1 MSNGSGLGI
10 SNTALRAPGAS
21 IRSAAP
27 SGFSGVMS
35 IDTASM
41 YPSMMSNSSYDIN
54 DASWYISPVYPFQ
67 VKRMNMSKVFS
78 MGKDWFKARS
88 FERRYDA
95 EKYALEQLCQ
105 WSDGDWE
112 QDLRN
117 KEKLKNFDDDHP
129 EWLI

>member
-1 MSNGSGLGI
+1 MS
-10 SNTALRAPGAS
+10 
-21 IRSAAP
+21 
-27 SGFSGVMS
+27 V
-35 IDTASM
+35 DVASM

-54 DASWYISPVYPFQ
+54 DASWYIGVSYPFQ
-67 VKRMNMSKVFS
+67 VKRMNMSEVFS

-88 FERRYDA
+88 FERRYEA